1 MKAEAVVVG
10 GGPAGLIAARELASR
25 GVEVTVY
32 EEHTVI
38 GEPNHCAGILSVE
51 GLARLYVRP
60 SPEFI
65 QHEVRGGV
73 AYSPDGTPIRITG
86 SRTRAYIVDRAA
98 FDRHLAGQAEDAGAE
113 LILGHRVRELLVEG
127 NRVAGV
133 LGKDGSV
140 DAEVVIDCE
149 GTAGFLARSVGLGP
163 PEKGVLSGINTEVS
177 GVETEPGMV
186 EVWLGEDVAPGFF
199 AWVAPTGDDSAR
211 CGLACESSDA
221 KALLEKFLEKR
232 FGETEHTV
240 PVRWPVLKGGPVAKT
255 YGEGLLLVGDVAG
268 QTKPTT
274 GGGVIFGG
282 LCAVEAAKTA
292 CAALEADDCSA
303 EYLSRYE
310 TAWRELLGREFSS
323 MMAARRFA
331 DGISDD
337 RMDRLFDSLKV
348 SGLEGTLE
356 TLVEE
361 GDMDMQSGVLRSAL
375 THPGMIGILV
385 SSLGRLALAELRS
398 LFNL

>member
-1 MKAEAVVVG
+1 MRAEAVVVG

-25 GVEVTVY
+25 GVKVAVY

-51 GLARLYVRP
+51 GLARLDVKP
-60 SPEFI
+60 SQEFI

-86 SRTRAYIVDRAA
+86 SRTRAYIIDRAA

-113 LILGHRVRELLVEG
+113 LILGHRVRELLVKE
-127 NRVAGV
+127 NRVVGV
-133 LGKDGSV
+133 MGKEGPV
-140 DAEVVIDCE
+140 DAEVVIDSE
-149 GTAGFLARSVGLGP
+149 GTVGFLARSVGLNP
-163 PEKGVLSGINTEVS
+163 PENGVLSGINTEVS

-221 KALLEKFLEKR
+221 KTLLEKFLKRR

-282 LCAVEAAKTA
+282 LCAMEAAKTV
-292 CAALEADDCSA
+292 CSALEADDCSA

-310 TAWRELLGREFSS
+310 AAWRELLGREFSA
-323 MMAARRFA
+323 MLAARRFA
-331 DGISDD
+331 DGIPDG
-337 RMDRLFDSLKV
+337 RMDRLFGSLKG
-348 SGLEGTLE
+348 SGLESTLKR
-356 TLVEE
+356 LVEE

-375 THPGMIGILV
+375 TDPGMIGVLV
-385 SSLGRLALAELRS
+385 SSLGRLALAELRG
-398 LFNL
+398 LFNI

>member
-1 MKAEAVVVG
+1 LKAEAIVVG

-25 GVEVTVY
+25 GVEVKAY

-51 GLARLYVRP
+51 GLARLDVKP

-65 QHEVRGGV
+65 QHVVRGGV

-113 LILGHRVRELLVEG
+113 LILGHRVRELLVEE

-133 LGKDGSV
+133 LGNDGPV

-163 PEKGVLSGINTEVS
+163 PERGVLSGINTEVS
-177 GVETEPGMV
+177 GVEVEPGMV

-199 AWVAPTGDDSAR
+199 AWVAPMGDDSAR

-221 KALLEKFLEKR
+221 KVLLEKFLEKR
-232 FGETEHTV
+232 FGETEHTI

-282 LCAVEAAKTA
+282 LCAVEAAKTV
-292 CAALEADDCSA
+292 CSALKADDCSA

-310 TAWRELLGREFSS
+310 TAWEELLGREFSS
-323 MMAARRFA
+323 MLAARRFA

-337 RMDRLFDSLKV
+337 RKDRLFGSLKS

-356 TLVEE
+356 RLVEE

-375 THPGMIGILV
+375 THPGMIGVLV
-385 SSLGRLALAELRS
+385 SSLGRLALAELRG

>member
-1 MKAEAVVVG
+1 LRAEAIVVG

-25 GVEVTVY
+25 GVEVKAY

-38 GEPNHCAGILSVE
+38 GDPNHCAGILSVE
-51 GLARLYVRP
+51 GLARLDVKP

-113 LILGHRVRELLVEG
+113 LILGHRVRELLVKE
-127 NRVAGV
+127 NRVVGV
-133 LGKDGSV
+133 MGKDGPV
-140 DAEVVIDCE
+140 DAEVVVDSE
-149 GTAGFLARSVGLGP
+149 GTVGFLARSVGLNP
-163 PEKGVLSGINTEVS
+163 PETGVLSGINTEVS

-255 YGEGLLLVGDVAG
+255 YGEGLLLVGDIAG

-292 CAALEADDCSA
+292 CSALEDDDCSA

-310 TAWRELLGREFSS
+310 AAWKELLGREFSS
-323 MMAARRFA
+323 MLAARRFA
-331 DGISDD
+331 DGVSDG
-337 RMDRLFDSLKV
+337 RMDRLFGSLKG

-356 TLVEE
+356 RLVEE

-375 THPGMIGILV
+375 THPEMIGVLV
-385 SSLGRLALAELRS
+385 SSLGRLALAELRG

>member
-1 MKAEAVVVG
+1 MKAEAIVVG

-25 GVEVTVY
+25 GVEVKAY

-51 GLARLYVRP
+51 GLARLDVKP

-113 LILGHRVRELLVEG
+113 LILGHRVRELLVEE

-133 LGKDGSV
+133 LGNDGPV

-163 PEKGVLSGINTEVS
+163 PERGVLSGINTEVS
-177 GVETEPGMV
+177 GVEIEPGMV

-199 AWVAPTGDDSAR
+199 AWVAPMGDDSAR

-221 KALLEKFLEKR
+221 KVLLEKFLEKR
-232 FGETEHTV
+232 FGETEHTI

-282 LCAVEAAKTA
+282 LCAVEAAKTV
-292 CAALEADDCSA
+292 CSALEADDCSA

-310 TAWRELLGREFSS
+310 TAWEELLGREFSS
-323 MMAARRFA
+323 MLAARRFA

-337 RMDRLFDSLKV
+337 RMDRLFGSLKS

-356 TLVEE
+356 RLVEE

-375 THPGMIGILV
+375 THPGMIGVLV
-385 SSLGRLALAELRS
+385 SSLGRLALAELRG

>member
-25 GVEVTVY
+25 GVKVKAY

-51 GLARLYVRP
+51 GLARLDVNP
-60 SPEFI
+60 SPDFI

-73 AYSPDGTPIRITG
+73 AYSPNGTPIRITS

-98 FDRHLAGQAEDAGAE
+98 FDRHLAEQAEDAGAE
-113 LILGHRVRELLVEG
+113 LILGHRVRELLVEE

-133 LGKDGSV
+133 LGQDGPV

-163 PEKGVLSGINTEVS
+163 SEKGVLSGINTEVS

-240 PVRWPVLKGGPVAKT
+240 PARWSVLKGGPVAKT

-282 LCAVEAAKTA
+282 LCAVEAAKTV
-292 CAALEADDCSA
+292 CSALEADDCSA

-310 TAWRELLGREFSS
+310 TAWRKLLGREFSS
-323 MMAARRFA
+323 MMAARRFT

-337 RMDRLFDSLKV
+337 RMDRLFGSLKG
-348 SGLEGTLE
+348 SRLEGTLE
-356 TLVEE
+356 RLVEE

-375 THPGMIGILV
+375 THPGMIGVLV
-385 SSLGRLALAELRS
+385 SSLGRLALAELRG

>member
-1 MKAEAVVVG
+1 LKAEAIVVG

-25 GVEVTVY
+25 GVEVKAY

-51 GLARLYVRP
+51 GLARLDVKP

-113 LILGHRVRELLVEG
+113 LILGHRVRELLVEE

-133 LGKDGSV
+133 LGNDGPV

-163 PEKGVLSGINTEVS
+163 PERGVLSGINTEVS
-177 GVETEPGMV
+177 GVEVEPGMV

-199 AWVAPTGDDSAR
+199 AWVAPMGDDSAR

-221 KALLEKFLEKR
+221 KVLLEKFLEKR
-232 FGETEHTV
+232 FGETEHTI

-255 YGEGLLLVGDVAG
+255 FGEGLLLVGDVAG

-282 LCAVEAAKTA
+282 LCAVEAAKTV
-292 CAALEADDCSA
+292 CSALKADDCSA

-310 TAWRELLGREFSS
+310 TAWEELLGREFSS
-323 MMAARRFA
+323 MLAARRFA

-337 RMDRLFDSLKV
+337 RKDRLFGSLKS

-356 TLVEE
+356 RLVEE

-375 THPGMIGILV
+375 THPGMIGVLV
-385 SSLGRLALAELRS
+385 SSLGRLALAELRG

>member
-1 MKAEAVVVG
+1 LKAEAVVVG

-25 GVEVTVY
+25 GVEVTAY
-32 EEHTVI
+32 EEHKVI

-51 GLARLYVRP
+51 GLARLDVKP
-60 SPEFI
+60 SPDFV

-73 AYSPDGTPIRITG
+73 AYSPDGRPIRITG

-113 LILGHRVRELLVEG
+113 LILGHRVRELLVKE
-127 NRVAGV
+127 NRVVGV
-133 LGKDGSV
+133 MGKDGPV
-140 DAEVVIDCE
+140 DAGVVIDCE
-149 GTAGFLARSVGLGP
+149 GTVGLLARSAGLNP
-163 PEKGVLSGINTEVS
+163 PERGVLSGINSEVS
-177 GVETEPGMV
+177 GVEVEPDMV

-199 AWVAPTGDDSAR
+199 AWVAPTGDGSAR
-211 CGLACESSDA
+211 CGLAGESGDA
-221 KALLEKFLEKR
+221 KILLERFLERR

-240 PVRWPVLKGGPVAKT
+240 PVRWPVLKGGPVSKT

-282 LCAVEAAKTA
+282 LCAVEAAKTV
-292 CAALEADDCSA
+292 CSALEADDCSA

-310 TAWRELLGREFSS
+310 AAWRELLGKEFST
-323 MMAARRFA
+323 MLTFRRFA
-331 DGISDD
+331 DGVSDG
-337 RMDRLFDSLKV
+337 RMDRLFGSLKD

-356 TLVEE
+356 RLVEE
-361 GDMDMQSGVLRSAL
+361 GDMDMQSGVIRSAL
-375 THPGMIGILV
+375 THPKMIGVLV
-385 SSLGRLALAELRS
+385 SSLGRLALAELRG

>member
-1 MKAEAVVVG
+1 LRAEAVVVG

-25 GVEVTVY
+25 GVEVKAY

-51 GLARLYVRP
+51 GLARLGVKP
-60 SPEFI
+60 SPNFI
-65 QHEVRGGV
+65 QQEVRGGV

-98 FDRHLAGQAEDAGAE
+98 FDRYLAGQAEDAGAE
-113 LILGHRVRELLVEG
+113 LILGHRVRELAVRDD
-127 NRVAGV
+127 RVVGVMGEDGPVDAGV
-133 LGKDGSV
+133 
-140 DAEVVIDCE
+140 VVDCE
-149 GTAGFLARSVGLGP
+149 GIVGFLARSVGLSP
-163 PEKGVLSGINTEVS
+163 PEEGVLSGINAEVS

-186 EVWLGEDVAPGFF
+186 EVWLGKGVAQGFF
-199 AWVAPTGDDSAR
+199 AWVAPTGEGSAR
-211 CGLACESSDA
+211 CGLACEGGDA
-221 KALLEKFLEKR
+221 RTLLEGFLGRR
-232 FGETEHTV
+232 FGETKHTQ
-240 PVRWPVLKGGPVAKT
+240 PVRWPVLKGGPVART

-282 LCAVEAAKTA
+282 LCAVEAAKTVSS
-292 CAALEADDCSA
+292 ALEADDCSA
-303 EYLSRYE
+303 DYLSRYE
-310 TAWRELLGREFSS
+310 ASWLGLLGREFSA
-323 MMAARRFA
+323 MLAARRFA
-331 DGISDD
+331 DGVSDA
-337 RMDRLFDSLKV
+337 RMDRLFASLKG

-356 TLVEE
+356 RLVEE

-375 THPGMIGILV
+375 TDPGMVGVMV
-385 SSLGRLALAELRS
+385 SSLGRLALAELRG

>member
-1 MKAEAVVVG
+1 MKAEAIVVG

-25 GVEVTVY
+25 GVEVKAY

-51 GLARLYVRP
+51 GLARLDVKP

-113 LILGHRVRELLVEG
+113 LILGHRVRELLVEE

-133 LGKDGSV
+133 LGNDGPV

-163 PEKGVLSGINTEVS
+163 PERGVLSGINTEVS
-177 GVETEPGMV
+177 GVEIEPGMV

-199 AWVAPTGDDSAR
+199 AWVAPMGDDSAR

-221 KALLEKFLEKR
+221 KVLLEKFLEKR
-232 FGETEHTV
+232 FGETEHTI

-282 LCAVEAAKTA
+282 LCAVEAAKTV
-292 CAALEADDCSA
+292 CSALEADDCSA

-310 TAWRELLGREFSS
+310 TAWEELLGREFSS
-323 MMAARRFA
+323 MLAARRFA

-337 RMDRLFDSLKV
+337 RKDRLFGSLKS

-356 TLVEE
+356 RLVEE

-375 THPGMIGILV
+375 THPGMIGVLV
-385 SSLGRLALAELRS
+385 SSLGRLALAELRG

>member
-1 MKAEAVVVG
+1 MKAEAIVVG

-25 GVEVTVY
+25 GVEVKAY

-51 GLARLYVRP
+51 GLARLDVKP

-113 LILGHRVRELLVEG
+113 LILGHRVRELLVEE

-133 LGKDGSV
+133 LGNDGPV

-163 PEKGVLSGINTEVS
+163 PERGVLSGINTEVS
-177 GVETEPGMV
+177 GVEVEPGMV

-199 AWVAPTGDDSAR
+199 AWVAPMGDDSAR

-221 KALLEKFLEKR
+221 KVLLEKFLEKR
-232 FGETEHTV
+232 FGETEHTI

-282 LCAVEAAKTA
+282 LCAVEAAKTV
-292 CAALEADDCSA
+292 CSALKADDCSA

-310 TAWRELLGREFSS
+310 TAWEELLGREFSS
-323 MMAARRFA
+323 MLAARRFA

-337 RMDRLFDSLKV
+337 RKDRLFGSLKS

-356 TLVEE
+356 RLVEE

-375 THPGMIGILV
+375 THPGMIGVLV
-385 SSLGRLALAELRS
+385 SSLGRLALAELRG